1 MGGRARMES
10 DIKGKSLFSKELV
23 SHIEKLTKGKKG
35 ICATCGILNG
45 SNTEFKMWNDLG
57 EQRYESHYYEIGSI
71 TKTVTGFL
79 MSEAVISGKASIKD
93 KINKWIPE
101 LINEKYWPTIERLLT
116 HTSGFPEDDESA
128 YDEYKLEELNILS
141 YTRNELIQKINEL
154 TLEKKIYQPAYSNI
168 GCATIGLVLERI
180 YGKSYKELVYEFL
193 NKHHLE
199 NMKVYHT
206 ENIGLCGIGKD
217 GRKCDNWKWVE
228 SDALAPAG
236 SIVSTPEDLM
246 KYGNIIFNQSEPVIH
261 VATTPIQQF
270 SNEGEEP
277 KIMVGYFW
285 FMLPEYNI
293 YYHNGGT
300 GCFNSALAI
309 DIETK
314 TIMSFL
320 SNCYLAED
328 ALFIISELLRLR
340 K

>member
-1 MGGRARMES
+1 MEY
-10 DIKGKSLFSKELV
+10 DKQQNSLFSEHLI

-35 ICATCGILNG
+35 ICATCGILND
-45 SNTEFKMWNDLG
+45 SNTEFKMWNESG

-79 MSEAVISGKASIKD
+79 MSEAVIRGKASVKD

-101 LINEKYWPTIERLLT
+101 LNSEKYWPTIERLLT
-116 HTSGFPEDDESA
+116 HTSGFPEDDESS
-128 YDEYKLEELNILS
+128 YDEHEVEELNIIS
-141 YTRNELIQKINEL
+141 STRNELVQIINEL
-154 TLEKKIYQPAYSNI
+154 TLEEKIYPAVYSNI

-193 NKHHLE
+193 NQYHLE

-206 ENIGLCGIGKD
+206 ENIGLYGIGKD
-217 GRKCDNWKWVE
+217 GRKCDNWKWGE
-228 SDALAPAG
+228 NDAFAPAG
-236 SIVSTPEDLM
+236 SIASTPEDLM
-246 KYGNIIFNQSEPVIH
+246 KYGTLILNQSEPAIH
-261 VATTPIQQF
+261 LATTPMQQY

-277 KIMVGYFW
+277 KIMIGYFW
-285 FMLPEYNI
+285 FFLPEYNI

-320 SNCYLAED
+320 SNCYLEED

-340 K
+340 N